1 MALTPVQ
8 RARLRRFRAVCRR
21 VERAA
26 RLKARHRGARRPV
39 RVRAMAAGDARRE
52 GFAYY
57 TPATG
62 TVHVNP
68 CALTRLREADWYVLA
83 IHEVVGHHLHPRD
96 YGRAAGERCALECE
110 SAWARHWGV
119 EAEAAEW
126 RAYREARAALDRTV
140 DRTRGW
146 AAAPNRA
153 AARRAFARVPR
164 RMVRVSVELRRVLE
178 SPGAVREYLEGP
190 LDGRCAC
197 RRR

>member
-1 MALTPVQ
+1 
-8 RARLRRFRAVCRR
+8 
-21 VERAA
+21 
-26 RLKARHRGARRPV
+26 
-39 RVRAMAAGDARRE
+39 MAAGDARRE

-126 RAYREARAALDRTV
+126 RAYREARAAGPDGRPHAGMGGSRTGP
-140 DRTRGW
+140 RRGGMLLARP
-146 AAAPNRA
+146 AAWCGCPWSCGACSSRPGRCGSTWRGRWTGGARA
-153 AARRAFARVPR
+153 AGASGGAGARKGRAPFFI
-164 RMVRVSVELRRVLE
+164 SFFSNE
-178 SPGAVREYLEGP
+178 
-190 LDGRCAC
+190 
-197 RRR
+197 